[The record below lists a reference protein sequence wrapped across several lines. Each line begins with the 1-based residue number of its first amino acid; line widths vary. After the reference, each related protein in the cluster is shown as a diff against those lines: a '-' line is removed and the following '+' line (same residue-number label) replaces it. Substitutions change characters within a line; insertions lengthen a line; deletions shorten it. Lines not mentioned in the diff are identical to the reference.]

1 MLRNCISRRISLP
14 TLFIHRSRIPT
25 KPTGSIP
32 QRPADVNQLC
42 QTPFRPLHQSSSIT
56 MSEQTIKPSQEAIP
70 AEEVQPAS
78 TDATPSEASQ
88 ATPTPGSETPGEM
101 SKKGGE

>member
-1 MLRNCISRRISLP
+1 
-14 TLFIHRSRIPT
+14 
-25 KPTGSIP
+25 
-32 QRPADVNQLC
+32 
-42 QTPFRPLHQSSSIT
+42 